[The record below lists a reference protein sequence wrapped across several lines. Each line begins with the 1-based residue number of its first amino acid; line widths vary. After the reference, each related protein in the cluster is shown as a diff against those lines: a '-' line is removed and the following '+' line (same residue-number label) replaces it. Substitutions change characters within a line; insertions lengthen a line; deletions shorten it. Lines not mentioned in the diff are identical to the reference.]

1 MKITFTEMWEKLKK
15 YLTVDKA
22 LEEGFSNGKYTAV
35 LAKYAKKVDAIDVDE
50 NFMKI
55 AKENLKDFNNISLH
69 LMDAKNTSFSDKE
82 FDVLLNT
89 SFHEFDLSHGTFS
102 MDLDL
107 KREILKEMVRLS
119 DTIIF
124 VEPTEYAVTNEL
136 FTVFD
141 PSERHD
147 IRISK
152 SNELIDTYL
161 KENGYSLVESGITYN
176 DDKFSSREEL
186 EEEMLSGSIDLAVHS
201 LKDMPAK
208 VPDGLMIAAVTKRL
222 DPGDALVSNRF
233 SPFSELPQGA
243 RVGTSSLRRRAQL
256 LCARPDLTMI
266 DLRGNVNTRLRKLDE
281 GEYDAIVLAVAGLKR
296 LGFADRIREVLPQTM
311 VLPAVGQGALAIE
324 TRADDKET
332 RDMLAFLRD
341 DETICCAEAERSFL
355 ARVEGGCQ
363 VPVGVYATAE
373 GDDLKVEAVIASLDG
388 QRFYRGDVNGTRRDA
403 AKLGENLAEKLLD
416 EGGAE
421 ILKELGLLVGE

>member
-1 MKITFTEMWEKLKK
+1 MKNQIIIGTRGSKL
-15 YLTVDKA
+15 A
-22 LEEGFSNGKYTAV
+22 LWQADYIEQRLREEYPGLSVTQKRVTTKGDRILDV
-35 LAKYAKKVDAIDVDE
+35 PLAKIGGK
-50 NFMKI
+50 
-55 AKENLKDFNNISLH
+55 
-69 LMDAKNTSFSDKE
+69 
-82 FDVLLNT
+82 
-89 SFHEFDLSHGTFS
+89 G
-102 MDLDL
+102 
-107 KREILKEMVRLS
+107 
-119 DTIIF
+119 
-124 VEPTEYAVTNEL
+124 L
-136 FTVFD
+136 FT
-141 PSERHD
+141 
-147 IRISK
+147 K
-152 SNELIDTYL
+152 
-161 KENGYSLVESGITYN
+161 
-176 DDKFSSREEL
+176 EL
-186 EEEMLSGSIDLAVHS
+186 EEEMLSGGIDLAVHS

-208 VPDGLMIAAVTKRL
+208 VPDGLVIAAVTKRL

-233 SPFSELPQGA
+233 SSFEELPKGA

-256 LCARPDLTMI
+256 LCARPDLEML

-296 LGFADRIREVLPQTM
+296 LGFADRIRQVLPREM

-324 TRADDKET
+324 TREDDRET

-341 DETICCAEAERSFL
+341 DDTICCTEAERSFL

-373 GDDLKVEAVIASLDG
+373 GDGLKVEAVIASLDG

>member
-1 MKITFTEMWEKLKK
+1 
-15 YLTVDKA
+15 
-22 LEEGFSNGKYTAV
+22 
-35 LAKYAKKVDAIDVDE
+35 
-50 NFMKI
+50 
-55 AKENLKDFNNISLH
+55 
-69 LMDAKNTSFSDKE
+69 
-82 FDVLLNT
+82 
-89 SFHEFDLSHGTFS
+89 
-102 MDLDL
+102 
-107 KREILKEMVRLS
+107 
-119 DTIIF
+119 
-124 VEPTEYAVTNEL
+124 
-136 FTVFD
+136 
-141 PSERHD
+141 
-147 IRISK
+147 
-152 SNELIDTYL
+152 
-161 KENGYSLVESGITYN
+161 
-176 DDKFSSREEL
+176 
-186 EEEMLSGSIDLAVHS
+186 MLSGGIDLAVHS

-208 VPDGLMIAAVTKRL
+208 VPDGLVIAAVTKRL

-233 SPFSELPQGA
+233 SSFEELPQGA
-243 RVGTSSLRRRAQL
+243 KVGTSSLRRRAQL
-256 LCARPDLTMI
+256 LCARPDLEML

-296 LGFADRIREVLPQTM
+296 LGFADRIRQVLPRDM

-341 DETICCAEAERSFL
+341 DDTICCTEAERSFL

-388 QRFYRGDVNGTRRDA
+388 QRFYRGDVKGARKEA
-403 AKLGENLAEKLLD
+403 SGLGKSLAEKLLE

>member
-1 MKITFTEMWEKLKK
+1 MKNQIIIGTRGSKL
-15 YLTVDKA
+15 A
-22 LEEGFSNGKYTAV
+22 LWQADYIEQRLREEYPGLSVTQKRVTTKGDRILDV
-35 LAKYAKKVDAIDVDE
+35 PLAKIGGK
-50 NFMKI
+50 
-55 AKENLKDFNNISLH
+55 
-69 LMDAKNTSFSDKE
+69 
-82 FDVLLNT
+82 
-89 SFHEFDLSHGTFS
+89 G
-102 MDLDL
+102 
-107 KREILKEMVRLS
+107 
-119 DTIIF
+119 
-124 VEPTEYAVTNEL
+124 L
-136 FTVFD
+136 FT
-141 PSERHD
+141 
-147 IRISK
+147 K
-152 SNELIDTYL
+152 
-161 KENGYSLVESGITYN
+161 
-176 DDKFSSREEL
+176 EL
-186 EEEMLSGSIDLAVHS
+186 EEEMLSGGIDLAVHS

-208 VPDGLMIAAVTKRL
+208 VPDGLVIAAVTKRL

-233 SPFSELPQGA
+233 SSFEELPKGA

-256 LCARPDLTMI
+256 LCARPDLEML

-296 LGFADRIREVLPQTM
+296 LGFADRIRQVLPREM

-324 TRADDKET
+324 TREDDKET

-341 DETICCAEAERSFL
+341 DDTICCTEAERSFL

-373 GDDLKVEAVIASLDG
+373 GDGLKVEAVIASLDG

>member
-1 MKITFTEMWEKLKK
+1 MKNQIIIGTRGSKL
-15 YLTVDKA
+15 A
-22 LEEGFSNGKYTAV
+22 LWQADYIERRLREEYSGLSVTQKRVTTKGDRILDV
-35 LAKYAKKVDAIDVDE
+35 PLAKIGGK
-50 NFMKI
+50 
-55 AKENLKDFNNISLH
+55 
-69 LMDAKNTSFSDKE
+69 
-82 FDVLLNT
+82 
-89 SFHEFDLSHGTFS
+89 G
-102 MDLDL
+102 
-107 KREILKEMVRLS
+107 
-119 DTIIF
+119 
-124 VEPTEYAVTNEL
+124 L
-136 FTVFD
+136 FT
-141 PSERHD
+141 
-147 IRISK
+147 K
-152 SNELIDTYL
+152 
-161 KENGYSLVESGITYN
+161 
-176 DDKFSSREEL
+176 EL
-186 EEEMLSGSIDLAVHS
+186 EEEMLSGTIDLAVHS

-208 VPDGLMIAAVTKRL
+208 VPDGLVIAAVTKRL

-233 SPFSELPQGA
+233 SSFEELPKGA

-256 LCARPDLTMI
+256 LCARPDLEML

-296 LGFADRIREVLPQTM
+296 LGFADRIRQVLPRDM

-341 DETICCAEAERSFL
+341 DDTICCTEAERSFL

-373 GDDLKVEAVIASLDG
+373 GDGLNVEAVIASLDG
-388 QRFYRGDVNGTRRDA
+388 QRFYRGNVKGTRKDA

-421 ILKELGLLVGE
+421 ILKELGLLGGE

>member
-1 MKITFTEMWEKLKK
+1 MKAQIIIGTRGSKL
-15 YLTVDKA
+15 A
-22 LEEGFSNGKYTAV
+22 LWQADYVEQRLREEYPGLQVTQKRISTKGDRILDGP
-35 LAKYAKKVDAIDVDE
+35 LAKIGGK
-50 NFMKI
+50 
-55 AKENLKDFNNISLH
+55 
-69 LMDAKNTSFSDKE
+69 
-82 FDVLLNT
+82 
-89 SFHEFDLSHGTFS
+89 G
-102 MDLDL
+102 
-107 KREILKEMVRLS
+107 
-119 DTIIF
+119 
-124 VEPTEYAVTNEL
+124 L
-136 FTVFD
+136 FT
-141 PSERHD
+141 
-147 IRISK
+147 K
-152 SNELIDTYL
+152 
-161 KENGYSLVESGITYN
+161 
-176 DDKFSSREEL
+176 EL

-233 SPFSELPQGA
+233 SSFSELPQGA

-266 DLRGNVNTRLRKLDE
+266 DLRGHVNTRLRKLDE

-332 RDMLAFLRD
+332 RDMRAFLRGG
-341 DETICCAEAERSFL
+341 ETICCAEAERSFL

-373 GDDLKVEAVIASLDG
+373 GDALKVEAVIASLDG
-388 QRFYRGDVNGTRRDA
+388 QRSYRGTVSGAKADA
-403 AKLGENLAEKLLD
+403 AKLGKGLAKKLLN
-416 EGGAE
+416 EGGAK
-421 ILKELGLLVGE
+421 ILQELGLLLES

>member
-1 MKITFTEMWEKLKK
+1 MKNQIIIGTRGSKL
-15 YLTVDKA
+15 A
-22 LEEGFSNGKYTAV
+22 LWQADYIEQRLREEYPGLSVTQKRVTTKGDRILDV
-35 LAKYAKKVDAIDVDE
+35 PLAKIGGK
-50 NFMKI
+50 
-55 AKENLKDFNNISLH
+55 
-69 LMDAKNTSFSDKE
+69 
-82 FDVLLNT
+82 
-89 SFHEFDLSHGTFS
+89 G
-102 MDLDL
+102 
-107 KREILKEMVRLS
+107 
-119 DTIIF
+119 
-124 VEPTEYAVTNEL
+124 L
-136 FTVFD
+136 FT
-141 PSERHD
+141 
-147 IRISK
+147 K
-152 SNELIDTYL
+152 
-161 KENGYSLVESGITYN
+161 
-176 DDKFSSREEL
+176 EL
-186 EEEMLSGSIDLAVHS
+186 EEEMLSGGIDLAVHS

-208 VPDGLMIAAVTKRL
+208 VPDGLVIAAVTKRL

-233 SPFSELPQGA
+233 SSFEELPKGA

-256 LCARPDLTMI
+256 LCARPDLEML

-296 LGFADRIREVLPQTM
+296 LGFADRIRQVLPREM

-324 TRADDKET
+324 TREDDRET

-341 DETICCAEAERSFL
+341 DDTICCTEAERSFL

-373 GDDLKVEAVIASLDG
+373 GDGLKVEAVIASLDG

-421 ILKELGLLVGE
+421 ILKELGLLGGE

>member
-1 MKITFTEMWEKLKK
+1 MKAQIIIGTRGSKL
-15 YLTVDKA
+15 A
-22 LEEGFSNGKYTAV
+22 LWQADYVEQRLREEYPGLQVTQKRISTKGDRILDV
-35 LAKYAKKVDAIDVDE
+35 PLAKIGGK
-50 NFMKI
+50 
-55 AKENLKDFNNISLH
+55 
-69 LMDAKNTSFSDKE
+69 
-82 FDVLLNT
+82 
-89 SFHEFDLSHGTFS
+89 G
-102 MDLDL
+102 
-107 KREILKEMVRLS
+107 
-119 DTIIF
+119 
-124 VEPTEYAVTNEL
+124 L
-136 FTVFD
+136 FT
-141 PSERHD
+141 
-147 IRISK
+147 K
-152 SNELIDTYL
+152 
-161 KENGYSLVESGITYN
+161 
-176 DDKFSSREEL
+176 EL

-233 SPFSELPQGA
+233 SSFSELPQGA

-256 LCARPDLTMI
+256 LCVRPDLTMI

-373 GDDLKVEAVIASLDG
+373 GNDLKVEAVIASLDG
-388 QRFYRGDVNGTRRDA
+388 RRSYRGTVNGAKADA
-403 AKLGENLAEKLLD
+403 AKLGKGLAEKLLN
-416 EGGAE
+416 EGGAK
-421 ILKELGLLVGE
+421 ILQELGLLLES

>member
-1 MKITFTEMWEKLKK
+1 MKNQIVIGTRGSKL
-15 YLTVDKA
+15 A
-22 LEEGFSNGKYTAV
+22 LWQADYIEQRLREEYPGLSVTQKRVTTKGDRILDV
-35 LAKYAKKVDAIDVDE
+35 PLAKIGGK
-50 NFMKI
+50 
-55 AKENLKDFNNISLH
+55 
-69 LMDAKNTSFSDKE
+69 
-82 FDVLLNT
+82 
-89 SFHEFDLSHGTFS
+89 G
-102 MDLDL
+102 
-107 KREILKEMVRLS
+107 
-119 DTIIF
+119 
-124 VEPTEYAVTNEL
+124 L
-136 FTVFD
+136 FT
-141 PSERHD
+141 
-147 IRISK
+147 K
-152 SNELIDTYL
+152 
-161 KENGYSLVESGITYN
+161 
-176 DDKFSSREEL
+176 EL
-186 EEEMLSGSIDLAVHS
+186 EEEMLAGEIDLAVHS

-208 VPDGLMIAAVTKRL
+208 VPDGLIIAAVTKRL

-233 SPFSELPQGA
+233 SSFAELPNGA

-256 LCARPDLTMI
+256 LCARPTLTML

-296 LGFADRIREVLPQTM
+296 LGFAERIRQVLPREM

-341 DETICCAEAERSFL
+341 DDTICCTEAERSFL

-373 GDDLKVEAVIASLDG
+373 GDGLNVEAVIASLDG
-388 QRFYRGDVNGTRRDA
+388 QRFYRGNVKGTRKDA

>member
-1 MKITFTEMWEKLKK
+1 MKAQIIIGTRGSKL
-15 YLTVDKA
+15 A
-22 LEEGFSNGKYTAV
+22 LWQADYVEQRLREEYPGRQVTQKRISTKGDRILDV
-35 LAKYAKKVDAIDVDE
+35 PLAKIGGK
-50 NFMKI
+50 
-55 AKENLKDFNNISLH
+55 
-69 LMDAKNTSFSDKE
+69 
-82 FDVLLNT
+82 
-89 SFHEFDLSHGTFS
+89 G
-102 MDLDL
+102 
-107 KREILKEMVRLS
+107 
-119 DTIIF
+119 
-124 VEPTEYAVTNEL
+124 L
-136 FTVFD
+136 FT
-141 PSERHD
+141 
-147 IRISK
+147 K
-152 SNELIDTYL
+152 
-161 KENGYSLVESGITYN
+161 
-176 DDKFSSREEL
+176 EL

-233 SPFSELPQGA
+233 SSFSELPQGA

-388 QRFYRGDVNGTRRDA
+388 RRSYRGTVNGAKADA
-403 AKLGENLAEKLLD
+403 AKLGKGLAEKLLN
-416 EGGAE
+416 EGGAK
-421 ILKELGLLVGE
+421 ILQELGLLLES

>member
-1 MKITFTEMWEKLKK
+1 MKAQIIIGTRGSKL
-15 YLTVDKA
+15 A
-22 LEEGFSNGKYTAV
+22 LWQADYVEQRLREEYPGLQVTQKRISTKGDRILDV
-35 LAKYAKKVDAIDVDE
+35 PLAKIGGK
-50 NFMKI
+50 
-55 AKENLKDFNNISLH
+55 
-69 LMDAKNTSFSDKE
+69 
-82 FDVLLNT
+82 
-89 SFHEFDLSHGTFS
+89 G
-102 MDLDL
+102 
-107 KREILKEMVRLS
+107 
-119 DTIIF
+119 
-124 VEPTEYAVTNEL
+124 L
-136 FTVFD
+136 FT
-141 PSERHD
+141 
-147 IRISK
+147 K
-152 SNELIDTYL
+152 
-161 KENGYSLVESGITYN
+161 
-176 DDKFSSREEL
+176 EL

-233 SPFSELPQGA
+233 SSFSELPQGA

-266 DLRGNVNTRLRKLDE
+266 DLRGNVNTRLRKMDE

-388 QRFYRGDVNGTRRDA
+388 RRSYRGTVNGAKADA
-403 AKLGENLAEKLLD
+403 AKLGKGLAEKLLN
-416 EGGAE
+416 EGGAK
-421 ILKELGLLVGE
+421 ILQELGLLLES